1 MAVHEIYSTALAT
14 SGGLL
19 WAFGLYCLQPARRYR
34 VTRELRR
41 EKRAREEAE
50 RAYFT
55 LLAESPSPYEPAR
68 VVEARTPL
76 PRFLI
81 VRGQGRAQQTIK
93 SMRFD
98 PDDPDDTEYK
108 RNWADEIC
116 DMVNTDVEIAP
127 AGTPR
132 IPGRG

>member
-1 MAVHEIYSTALAT
+1 M
-14 SGGLL
+14 LL

-41 EKRAREEAE
+41 EKRARRAVEESYLDLVAHM
-50 RAYFT
+50 
-55 LLAESPSPYEPAR
+55 PSPLEPAR

-81 VRGQGRAQQTIK
+81 VRGRGRAQQTIK
-93 SMRFD
+93 VIRFD
-98 PDDPDDTEYK
+98 PRDPDDTEYK

-127 AGTPR
+127 AGS
-132 IPGRG
+132 

>member
-1 MAVHEIYSTALAT
+1 MET
-14 SGGLL
+14 SGIFSAALSTSGLLL

-34 VTRELRR
+34 VTRELRK

-50 RAYFT
+50 RAYFS
-55 LLAESPSPYEPAR
+55 LLSESPSPYEPAR

-81 VRGQGRAQQTIK
+81 VRGRGWAQQTIK
-93 SMRFD
+93 VIRFD
-98 PDDPDDTEYK
+98 PRDPDDTEYK

-127 AGTPR
+127 AGS
-132 IPGRG
+132 